1 MNINTISW
9 TDLNDLLRNC
19 KDLRQLS
26 QWLETAVK
34 DGVISR
40 VVRIYGRLSAVRRAG
55 ELRELKA
62 KVMEA
67 QKRSAS

>member
-9 TDLNDLLRNC
+9 TDLNDLLRKC
-19 KDLRQLS
+19 ADLPQLS
-26 QWLETAVK
+26 QWLETAIE

-40 VVRIYGRLSAVRRAG
+40 AVRVYGRLSTVRRAG

-67 QKRSAS
+67 QKKAV

>member
-9 TDLNDLLRNC
+9 TDLNDLLRKC
-19 KDLRQLS
+19 KDIRQLG

-40 VVRIYGRLSAVRRAG
+40 VVRIYGRFSAVRRAG
-55 ELRELKA
+55 ELRKLKA
-62 KVMEA
+62 KVMDA
-67 QKRSAS
+67 QKKAV